1 MSPQVRSAG
10 DAYRRWLAGRLP
22 IFTGLLMLGG
32 CGHALPLRMASCAE
46 VTAPAIRLADD
57 QRTVTA
63 RFSVLTYNIEGL
75 GWPAR
80 GGRAPSLRKIG
91 AHLAD
96 LRAQG
101 RAPDVVMFQEMFSSS
116 AKKAVLAAGYPS
128 IVSGPGRVTSPYG
141 PAMGKLP
148 GRSGIKRGEVGL
160 RLTGGGLA
168 IASRYPIVNS
178 TVRAYGRRSCAGID
192 CLANKGILMARIAIP
207 GVPFP
212 IDLYNTHMNS
222 RGASRAPAR
231 RNLAA
236 HDRQAF
242 EASDFIN
249 ETHDDAIPLIFGGDF
264 NMRDSQARWDNFT
277 SRQPLM
283 LVHKVCA
290 LAESGCDVR
299 MSWDG
304 DAPWMDTQDLQFF
317 WPGVSANIRPVSV
330 EAMFDGGPGG
340 PVLSDH
346 DAFLVTYE
354 LRWPR
359 TFTSSTPPVHPA
371 CSIFMSEALSGGAPD
386 RRGRDVLETK

>member
-1 MSPQVRSAG
+1 
-10 DAYRRWLAGRLP
+10 
-22 IFTGLLMLGG
+22 MLTA
-32 CGHALPLRMASCAE
+32 CGHPLPLRIATCAQM
-46 VTAPAIRLADD
+46 TAPAITLADD
-57 QRTVTA
+57 GRTA
-63 RFSVLTYNIEGL
+63 AIRFSVLTYNIEGL

-80 GGRAPSLRKIG
+80 GGRAPSLQKIG
-91 AHLAD
+91 AHLAS

-101 RAPDVVMFQEMFSSS
+101 RAPDVVMFQEMFSGA
-116 AKKAVLAAGYPS
+116 AKRAVVAAGYPA
-128 IVSGPGRVTSPYG
+128 IVSGPGRVMPPDG
-141 PAMGKLP
+141 PAMDKLP
-148 GRSGIKRGEVGL
+148 GKRGIKRGEVGL

-178 TVRAYGRRSCAGID
+178 TVRAYGRRSCAGLD
-192 CLANKGILMARIAIP
+192 CLANKGIMMARIAIP

-242 EASDFIN
+242 EASDLIN
-249 ETHDDAIPLIFGGDF
+249 ETHDDAIPLVFGGDF
-264 NMRDSQARWDNFT
+264 NMRDSQSRWDNFT
-277 SRQPLM
+277 SRQPLL
-283 LVHKVCA
+283 LVHKACA
-290 LAESGCDVR
+290 QAGSGCDVR

-317 WPGVSANIRPVSV
+317 WPGVAADIRPVRV

-354 LRWPR
+354 VRWPR
-359 TFTSSTPPVHPA
+359 TFARSTPLVHPA
-371 CSIFMSEALSGGAPD
+371 CSIFMPQALSDGTPG
-386 RRGRDVLETK
+386 RRGRDELEID